1 MREARS
7 TDWTWIS
14 LDASVFDPAKQGTT
28 NGENGRMEDYCV
40 AWYAQNTV
48 LGPAS
53 CPRGPEYAFSLNVI
67 ESVRQKGVRLTLF
80 YKLNFRQKK
89 KRSKLKFCLGIV
101 QVAEEEWAKTI
112 TPSLFFLSTNLRQQN
127 KISSLDAKCQNQKSN
142 NVRAYMHL
150 SGLHP

>member
-1 MREARS
+1 M
-7 TDWTWIS
+7 
-14 LDASVFDPAKQGTT
+14 FDPAKQGTT

-80 YKLNFRQKK
+80 YKLNF
-89 KRSKLKFCLGIV
+89 
-101 QVAEEEWAKTI
+101 
-112 TPSLFFLSTNLRQQN
+112 
-127 KISSLDAKCQNQKSN
+127 
-142 NVRAYMHL
+142 
-150 SGLHP
+150 